1 MAESLLVS
9 GLGAGNLLVISP
21 ILLLGG
27 AGSAQAVAL
36 SSTLLTTGYGRPDVR
51 SAEVNLVFTSLRTL
65 LIAPLPL
72 PFAGPAMFGPVNIA
86 VAYAAV
92 GYPQLE
98 NVNKEFAVVGIPPF
112 DVSRFFVSPSV
123 DLTLSSPSTTSN
135 GVVPLPFAGSRVYAV
150 ESRGDG
156 EVSYG
161 AQVTEVPSLL
171 QRVYPTSA
179 LPPVLPFH
187 FAGPQDDFAFSIPL
201 PTYSPLLPIPFA
213 GGEAHRI
220 ETWVGTSSTFG
231 EVAVLRG
238 AQDAAFHGLY
248 SWGAG
253 APATAAFAFSLP
265 YAADLRFEEPLT
277 AIPAT
282 SVPLNVNRPPTIRFE
297 GRSFAQISYPNIG
310 LRNRMVPMVGADPA
324 GIGVFSVDGSTRR
337 VLADPIPP
345 ALVFGSHRIGDARR
359 LLVFSGLLSASYG
372 AHSVTEPVRSCI
384 IGGYDALTIGGLIV
398 TRGARSIAFVGAS
411 YLQFGGTHLAY
422 ALYISVIPLY
432 NGGFGEGRIIN
443 GALLTFTGVDQ
454 SGVGAIGIRTIQRV
468 VMRNFDGLILTPPVV
483 YNLRRI
489 VAVYGLFTFEVD
501 SYHAVFNAN
510 RTVKLNPFLSVG
522 YGIHTVQ
529 NLASAFRVLGTD
541 QSGIGY
547 AAVSYRIRAL
557 NFDGVSAG
565 FISPYHHLYNSA
577 RAIVLQG
584 VEAPPLPTPVRILN
598 LNRFVRVYSSDNA
611 LAMGDHWVDYRQRF
625 VSPLGYPY
633 DSYGYGNIRYNPF
646 PVRVPS
652 LGDVSARGAHAF
664 IPVNRTIRPSSG
676 NAHSPRWVGVHNIA
690 NRNRTVVMVGL
701 SAFDA
706 TLRPRIYN
714 LRRYLQSAGD
724 SLLSIG
730 THTIAF
736 RNRRVVMGT
745 LRSDRYGEMIV
756 LGGVVTPTRRIVYFI
771 SPLLSFQDGAF
782 VVVTNTLRM
791 RGLDSLGSGVGEISN
806 PLLVLGGDN
815 RFLEFGEHTC
825 LGGLQ
830 VAVFTSTDP
839 QEPPVFRTSPYT
851 IYAPSADT
859 ATPQARANLP
869 PMYTH
874 PAGLPAPFIPG
885 TGAGGFLPETHRVT
899 LRNRRVQMYG
909 AGSAAYGVL
918 RIELDNRRIVFR
930 GRNYMSAGWW
940 TVDTPH
946 PRYIAFEE
954 DHSVD
959 MASLPEFV
967 VERRDYVRYVQFIGI
982 DVQVGALAV
991 MNQNRA
997 VQVFAVEDGDGF
1009 VTGRPALGTR
1019 RWFDIAFEY
1028 DAAVVG
1034 THEVQHQHRSLTM
1047 RGAEPP
1053 VQRSPRSV
1061 PRIYETR
1068 VPIRFAGITGAIGA
1082 SSVTFALQHV
1092 SVNGVVGQVGLHHIA
1107 LYAQNTVFY
1116 GGSYFGAGNFRRY
1129 QPIRFPASTHEDAI
1143 GAAVIS
1149 LVTPGCGCAC

>member
-86 VAYAAV
+86 VAYASV

-98 NVNKEFAVVGIPPF
+98 NTNKEFAVVGIPPF
-112 DVSRFFVSPSV
+112 DVSSFFVSPSI

-135 GVVPLPFAGSRVYAV
+135 GVVPLPFAGSRVYAI

-161 AQVTEVPSLL
+161 AQVLEVPTLL
-171 QRVYPTSA
+171 QRVYPTGA
-179 LPPVLPFH
+179 LPPILPLH
-187 FAGPQDDFAFSIPL
+187 FAGPQDDFAFSAPL

-220 ETWVGTSSTFG
+220 EAWVGTSSTFG
-231 EVAVLRG
+231 EATVLRG
-238 AQDAAFHGLY
+238 AQDAAFAGLY

-253 APATAAFAFSLP
+253 VPTTAAFAFSLP
-265 YAADLRFEEPLT
+265 YAADLRFEEPL
-277 AIPAT
+277 AVIPAT
-282 SVPLNVNRPPTIRFE
+282 SVPINVNRPPTIRFE

-310 LRNRMVPMVGADPA
+310 LRHRTVPMVGADPA

-337 VLADPIPP
+337 VLANPIPP
-345 ALVFGSHRIGDARR
+345 ALAFGSHRIGDARR
-359 LLVFSGLLSASYG
+359 LLVFSSLLSASYG
-372 AHSVTEPVRSCI
+372 EHSVTEPVRSCI

-398 TRGARSIAFVGAS
+398 TRGSRSLTFVGAS

-454 SGVGAIGIRTIQRV
+454 SGVGTIGIRTIQRV
-468 VMRNFDGLILTPPVV
+468 VMRNFDGAITPRPTV
-483 YNLRRI
+483 YNLRR
-489 VAVYGLFTFEVD
+489 VVGVYGVYTLGVD
-501 SYHAVFNAN
+501 TYHAIVNAN
-510 RTVKLNPFLSVG
+510 RAVGLNPFPSVG
-522 YGIHTVQ
+522 YGSHELR
-529 NLASAFRVLGTD
+529 NLAAAFRVGGGTYTEY
-541 QSGIGY
+541 GTNR
-547 AAVSYRIRAL
+547 VSYKHRTLSVGGLTTAYM
-557 NFDGVSAG
+557 N
-565 FISPYHHLYNSA
+565 PYINIYNSA
-577 RAIVLQG
+577 RAIALTG
-584 VEAPPLPTPVRILN
+584 VSSPSVTAPTRIAN
-598 LNRFVRVYSSDNA
+598 LNRFVRMYSADGTVTA
-611 LAMGDHWVDYRQRF
+611 GGHWLSYRQRYIHA
-625 VSPLGYPY
+625 SGRTH
-633 DSYGYGNIRYNPF
+633 DAYGYSDIRYNPY
-646 PVRVPS
+646 PVRIPS
-652 LGDVSARGAHAF
+652 LGDTSVRGAHAL
-664 IPVNRTIRPSSG
+664 IPINRVIRPTPA
-676 NAHSPRWVGVHNIA
+676 NAHSPRWAGAFFVL
-690 NRNRTVVMVGL
+690 NRNRTLVLQGL

-706 TLRPRIYN
+706 TLSPWVYN
-714 LRRYLQSAGD
+714 LRQYLRGAGASALATG
-724 SLLSIG
+724 S
-730 THTIAF
+730 HVVAF
-736 RNRRVVMGT
+736 RNRRVIMGT
-745 LRSDRYGEMIV
+745 LRSDRYGAASL
-756 LGGVVTPTRRIVYFI
+756 LGGVVTPTRCVLEFND
-771 SPLLSFQDGAF
+771 PLLSFQAG
-782 VVVTNTLRM
+782 VLIVVTNTLYM
-791 RGLDSLGSGVGEISN
+791 RGVEGFGSGVGAISN
-806 PLLVLGGDN
+806 PRLVMGGDN
-815 RFLEFGEHTC
+815 RFLEFGGHTF

-830 VAVFTSTDP
+830 LARFTSTDP
-839 QEPPVFRTSPYT
+839 QEPPLFRTSPYT

-859 ATPQARANLP
+859 ATAQARANLP
-869 PMYTH
+869 PMEAH

-885 TGAGGFLPETHRVT
+885 TGAGGFLPEAHRVT
-899 LRNRRVQMYG
+899 LRNRRVQMH
-909 AGSAAYGVL
+909 GSDPTQHVVL
-918 RIELDNRRIVFR
+918 RVELDNRRIVFR

-946 PRYIAFEE
+946 PLYIAFEE

-967 VERRDYVRYVQFIGI
+967 VERRDYVRYVQFIGT

-1053 VQRSPRSV
+1053 PQRSPRSV